1 MLKDPSLAWRLAE
14 IARELATQSSR
25 QLTLQRVVDRA
36 VETIPGCEF
45 AGVSV
50 RRGRGVVE
58 TPAATD
64 PLVEVVDSLQY
75 QLGEGPCLSAIW
87 VDETYVISDM
97 TTEARWPRWATQAS
111 RLGIRSVLSVRLA
124 TPADVIGGLNLYSS
138 QLNSYTENSIDV
150 AHMYALHAATAL
162 EVSSEVDGLRSALQS
177 RHTIGIA
184 QGILMKRYNLDVD
197 GSFALLKR
205 LSQDENRKLRD
216 VAAQIV
222 SNVRTV

>member
-1 MLKDPSLAWRLAE
+1 MLTDPSLTWRLAE
-14 IARELATQSSR
+14 IARELATQSSK
-25 QLTLQRVVDRA
+25 QLTLQLVVDRA
-36 VETIPGCEF
+36 VDTIPGCEF

-64 PLVEVVDSLQY
+64 PLVEILDRLQY
-75 QLGEGPCLSAIW
+75 QLDEGPCLSAIW
-87 VDETYVISDM
+87 VDETYVVSDM
-97 TTEARWPRWATQAS
+97 TNEQRWPRWATHAS

-138 QLNSYTENSIDV
+138 QVSSYDENSVDV

-162 EVSSEVDGLRSALQS
+162 EVVSEVDGLRSALQS

-184 QGILMKRYNLDVD
+184 QGILMKRYDLDVD

-216 VAAQIV
+216 IAARIVA
-222 SNVRTV
+222 NVRTV